1 MRSGVNLAFVICAA
15 ACLINVSVSVGVFGV
30 KSRIATR
37 SGNRIP
43 PADASSTRTT
53 GRSALAD
60 LRAGGAQELVQAST
74 QLQTQKLLVQGAL
87 TLFNVVCWAVPLWS
101 KRFTQNK
108 ELLSLAN
115 AFAGGIF
122 LMLSFGHLLP
132 EAVSTMAQS
141 RTESKTNVLVYTLAG
156 FTAMLFIE
164 KIAFAFKT
172 GTSDS
177 PPVHPYT
184 EYMNTAEVKQSL
196 ALNSRAQSA
205 IALCSAMSV
214 HSFFESAALGLTTD
228 TTSMYMMA
236 ACIAL
241 HQPAESLALL
251 VSFLKSGLSVRA
263 IALCLTAFS
272 AVSLIG
278 MSAGMVAKTM
288 ASGATEAAIMAVTA
302 GTFVYVGATEVC
314 CRLLWSQLGWKCFAV
329 VS

>member
-1 MRSGVNLAFVICAA
+1 VKLAFLSCAA
-15 ACLINVSVSVGVFGV
+15 ACLINVSVGAGVFGV

-37 SGNRIP
+37 RGNHIP
-43 PADASSTRTT
+43 PASACSTCTT
-53 GRSALAD
+53 GRSALVD
-60 LRAGGAQELVQAST
+60 LRAGGVQELAQAS

-87 TLFNVVCWAVPLWS
+87 TLFNVVCWALPLWS

-132 EAVSTMAQS
+132 EAVSTMVQS
-141 RTESKTNVLVYTLAG
+141 STESKTNVLVYTLAG

-164 KIAFAFKT
+164 KIAFGFKT
-172 GTSDS
+172 DASDS
-177 PPVHPYT
+177 SPAHTYA
-184 EYMNTAEVKQSL
+184 EYINTVEVKQSL

-251 VSFLKSGLSVRA
+251 VSFLKSGLSVKA

-314 CRLLWSQLGWKCFAV
+314 CRLLWS
-329 VS
+329 